1 MDSRLFHY
9 VVAVEECGTISS
21 AARTLFLSQPA
32 LTKQIGKLESELG
45 FQIFDRSKNPLG
57 ITEQGEIFLDFAG
70 RYLELEKE
78 FQQKLDAVSGEKHQ
92 DLIVMTTSRGGM
104 YAGVR
109 TSAFLDAHPEIHV
122 EYHNTDARSCEE
134 MLESEEREIAVYT
147 DPVQSDW
154 IEYLPLEEDPLL
166 LVIPKDSPALDGV
179 EIGEN
184 SYQNPLEIDVK
195 CLRRPNNRFVLS
207 TSTHSLFFAEQEMFR
222 RCRIHMG
229 NALHVDHVDTRY
241 AIACGG
247 GGIVMVPLQTVKS
260 LYTNNQVVYATI
272 KGESFYRY
280 VVIAKKRGRKL
291 STGAKLFWKFMVG
304 QRFAL

>member
-1 MDSRLFHY
+1 M
-9 VVAVEECGTISS
+9 
-21 AARTLFLSQPA
+21 
-32 LTKQIGKLESELG
+32 ESELG

-134 MLESEEREIAVYT
+134 MLESEERELAVYT

-166 LVIPKDSPALDGV
+166 LVIPKDSPALEGV

-291 STGAKLFWKFMVG
+291 STGAELFWKFMVG
-304 QRFAL
+304 QRFAP

>member
-1 MDSRLFHY
+1 MRQRENVAIMIVTRQTSLDMSKQVKSKKINSHRNDEERSRTIWNSRLFHY
-9 VVAVEECGTISS
+9 VIAVEECGTISS

-134 MLESEEREIAVYT
+134 MLESEERELAVYT
-147 DPVQSDW
+147 DPVQSDR

-166 LVIPKDSPALDGV
+166 LVIPKDSPALEGV

-184 SYQNPLEIDVK
+184 SYQNPLEIDVE
-195 CLRRPNNRFVLS
+195 CLRRQI
-207 TSTHSLFFAEQEMFR
+207 TALFFPHRRTVCFLRSRNYFGAVEFRWEMHFMWITLTRATQSLVEVVGLLWCRYR
-222 RCRIHMG
+222 R
-229 NALHVDHVDTRY
+229 
-241 AIACGG
+241 
-247 GGIVMVPLQTVKS
+247 
-260 LYTNNQVVYATI
+260 
-272 KGESFYRY
+272 
-280 VVIAKKRGRKL
+280 
-291 STGAKLFWKFMVG
+291 
-304 QRFAL
+304 